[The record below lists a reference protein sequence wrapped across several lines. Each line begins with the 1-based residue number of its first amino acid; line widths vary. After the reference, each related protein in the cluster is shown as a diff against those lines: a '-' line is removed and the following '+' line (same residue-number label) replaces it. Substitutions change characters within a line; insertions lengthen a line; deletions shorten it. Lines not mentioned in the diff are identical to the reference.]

1 MTSGMIKQTKKYHKK
16 ALLLLAFF
24 FALPAYALEV
34 NNPDVNK
41 RDIYKLDVKKLDVY
55 KLELP
60 ELLNL
65 FSQNKQSTVDFN
77 EEKHTFY
84 LEQPIKSSGYLQFS
98 APDKLNKIILKP
110 EKTSQKINGNKL
122 EINNNN
128 ETQTI
133 NLDDYPEFSIILRS
147 IINVLSGNHSA
158 LKKDFKINYE
168 NDGSGWTLS
177 LLPHD
182 SYVLS
187 YVESIKMFG
196 NKNKLSKIIVTEP
209 NNDRSIT
216 HLYNHR

>member
-1 MTSGMIKQTKKYHKK
+1 MTSGMMKQLKKHYKK
-16 ALLLLAFF
+16 AFLLLTFF
-24 FALPAYALEV
+24 FALPAYALAV
-34 NNPDVNK
+34 NDLDVN
-41 RDIYKLDVKKLDVY
+41 

-65 FSQNKQSTVDFN
+65 FAQNKQSTVDFN

-84 LEQPIKSSGYLQFS
+84 LEQPVKSSGYLKFS
-98 APDKLNKIILKP
+98 APNKLYKFILKP
-110 EKTSQKINGNKL
+110 EKISQKIDGNELK
-122 EINNNN
+122 INNNSQI
-128 ETQTI
+128 QTI
-133 NLDDYPEFSIILRS
+133 NMDDYPEFSIILRS

-168 NDGSGWTLS
+168 NNTSDWTLS

-196 NKNKLSKIIVTEP
+196 NKNKLTKIIVTEP

>member
-1 MTSGMIKQTKKYHKK
+1 MTSGMTKQIKKYHKQ

-24 FALPAYALEV
+24 FSVPAYAL
-34 NNPDVNK
+34 DVNK
-41 RDIYKLDVKKLDVY
+41 ADVNKFDVT
-55 KLELP
+55 KMELP
-60 ELLNL
+60 QLLAL
-65 FSQNKQSTVDFN
+65 FAQQKQSTVDFN
-77 EEKHTFY
+77 EEKHTFF

-98 APDKLNKIILKP
+98 APDKLYKFIVTP
-110 EKTSQKINGNKL
+110 EKISQKVNGNELK
-122 EINNNN
+122 INNNN
-128 ETQTI
+128 QTQII
-133 NLDDYPEFSIILRS
+133 NMTDYPEFSIILRS

-158 LKKDFKINYE
+158 LKKDFKINYK
-168 NDGSGWTLS
+168 NNNSGWTLS